1 MDVPFFIAR
10 RLRYKGRIVTAA
22 VAISF
27 MVVIIAVAV
36 SSGFRHEVRK
46 GISSAAGDV
55 LLMTPEANFLDESS
69 PISASQSY
77 IPYIKEVNGVMSV
90 DPLVCRA
97 GIVRH
102 SEDIYGVLISG
113 VEGGVE
119 TGSGAGVRDSM
130 AVSIPSSMAEK
141 AGLKKGDRLLTYFIG
156 EKVKVRQF
164 NIADVYE
171 PMIRLDDRYIV
182 YADISTMRR
191 LNEWSADQVS
201 MFQITLS
208 DDFSDRESIEDVTS
222 DISDVIYE
230 NVQDDDDML
239 VASSTVS
246 RYPQIF
252 DWLGVIDFNVV
263 FVLLLMIAVA
273 GVNMITGLLIMLFE
287 NTSTIGVLKSLG
299 MRNSA
304 IAGVFLFRAAG
315 TVMKGMVIGNALALL
330 FCLVQ
335 DATHFISLDPVNYFI
350 SFVPVHLD
358 IAGILITDAVA
369 FAAIMVLL
377 LIPSLFVLRV
387 DPAKTV
393 KMD

>member
-69 PISASQSY
+69 PISVSQSY

-119 TGSGAGVRDSM
+119 TGSGTGVRDSM

-171 PMIRLDDRYIV
+171 PLIRLDDRYIV
-182 YADISTMRR
+182 YADISTICSR
-191 LNEWSADQVS
+191 QV
-201 MFQITLS
+201 L
-208 DDFSDRESIEDVTS
+208 
-222 DISDVIYE
+222 
-230 NVQDDDDML
+230 
-239 VASSTVS
+239 
-246 RYPQIF
+246 
-252 DWLGVIDFNVV
+252 
-263 FVLLLMIAVA
+263 
-273 GVNMITGLLIMLFE
+273 
-287 NTSTIGVLKSLG
+287 
-299 MRNSA
+299 
-304 IAGVFLFRAAG
+304 
-315 TVMKGMVIGNALALL
+315 
-330 FCLVQ
+330 
-335 DATHFISLDPVNYFI
+335 
-350 SFVPVHLD
+350 
-358 IAGILITDAVA
+358 
-369 FAAIMVLL
+369 
-377 LIPSLFVLRV
+377 
-387 DPAKTV
+387 
-393 KMD
+393 